1 MKPDDVRNLPLPKRL
16 VKLFLTTF
24 YLSAFTFGGGYVIIT
39 LLIDKFVD
47 ELKWI
52 KEDEMLDFISIAQ
65 AAPGILA
72 INGAILVGYKVAG
85 LLGIICATLGAITP
99 PFILLTIISLC
110 YDIFKSNFYVKAMFE
125 GMRAGVCAV
134 IISAVFDMMTNLAK
148 SKDIVLAFILVGSF
162 IANYIFD
169 VNVIIIMAV
178 VAGIGVIT
186 TFFRF
191 RKKLVKKEAPTG

>member
-1 MKPDDVRNLPLPKRL
+1 
-16 VKLFLTTF
+16 
-24 YLSAFTFGGGYVIIT
+24 
-39 LLIDKFVD
+39 
-47 ELKWI
+47 
-52 KEDEMLDFISIAQ
+52 
-65 AAPGILA
+65 
-72 INGAILVGYKVAG
+72 
-85 LLGIICATLGAITP
+85 
-99 PFILLTIISLC
+99 
-110 YDIFKSNFYVKAMFE
+110 MFE

-134 IISAVFDMMTNLAK
+134 IVSAVFDMMTNLAK